1 MSVGRP
7 SGVAQ
12 LSFDIRG
19 SMLESNWEHNRD
31 LTSNLKESGDI
42 LLLRLSV
49 EPHAKSTFNK
59 VTVLHVACGKSQV
72 LSPFSV

>member
-1 MSVGRP
+1 MSAMSVERHLTRARPSVSIREFTLVRNLMNVVSVGRP

-31 LTSNLKESGDI
+31 LTSNLKESEDI
-42 LLLRLSV
+42 
-49 EPHAKSTFNK
+49 
-59 VTVLHVACGKSQV
+59 
-72 LSPFSV
+72 